1 MLKVHSNLFILAKGA
16 GYYTANNAAQKYLQV
31 SGLHAEAYPCA
42 EFRHGP
48 LSMIDE
54 QERTPGKLTLPS
66 VSLSLT
72 HSLTNYVVFFL
83 VFDDEHRSQIL
94 SNILQVKERGA
105 TTVIIT
111 DLPHISK
118 LIDAN
123 KMDFVI

>member
-1 MLKVHSNLFILAKGA
+1 
-16 GYYTANNAAQKYLQV
+16 
-31 SGLHAEAYPCA
+31 
-42 EFRHGP
+42 
-48 LSMIDE
+48 MIDE